1 MHYLNTLV
9 LFPALQ
15 PSFLTR
21 SQPTI
26 HYLCDHCNHACLTF
40 TCILQIIRIVSG
52 LATPCTNP
60 ALPTYTNLPI
70 CVPRST
76 PTTTTSQNTGR
87 PYQCFFSSRP
97 ATLNCRCGSPV
108 VSCRVGYDTIV
119 RNAVKCATITQVFRL
134 GRCVTKFRFLLSSFP
149 RFARLPTGL
158 CGPKHGLLSAG
169 LIPPYSSGVLTIPCV

>member
-15 PSFLTR
+15 PSFLTP

-26 HYLCDHCNHACLTF
+26 HYYCDHCNHACLTF
-40 TCILQIIRIVSG
+40 TCILRVVSG
-52 LATPCTNP
+52 LATPYTNP

-76 PTTTTSQNTGR
+76 PTTTTTFPNTGR
-87 PYQCFFSSRP
+87 PYQCFISSRP
-97 ATLNCRCGSPV
+97 ATLKLPLRI
-108 VSCRVGYDTIV
+108 SCCVLSCWTDMIV
-119 RNAVKCATITQVFRL
+119 RNAVKRATIAQAFRL
-134 GRCVTKFRFLLSSFP
+134 GWCAIKFRFLLSSFP